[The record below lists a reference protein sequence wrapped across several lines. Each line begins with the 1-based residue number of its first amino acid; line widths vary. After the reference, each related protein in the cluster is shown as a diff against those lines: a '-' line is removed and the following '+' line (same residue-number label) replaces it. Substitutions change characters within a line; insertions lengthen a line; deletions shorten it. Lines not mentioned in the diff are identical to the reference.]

1 MSFESSSSEGGS
13 ILFYTSASMKSM
25 DPVGAMPLQD
35 DELNTDMFQDD
46 VTDCPQPTTQ
56 NSFKYVL

>member
-1 MSFESSSSEGGS
+1 
-13 ILFYTSASMKSM
+13 MKSM